1 MSIKT
6 RFPMTGVDWPTLRQR
21 MGELRRDDVDWR
33 NGRAAL
39 HVYYPGEDVLDVA
52 RQAYAMFICENAL
65 APAAFPSVARM
76 ERDIVDATLALFH
89 APAGSA
95 GSITSGGTES
105 IVLAVKAAREW
116 SKLSRVQIRGTPEIV
131 MPRSA
136 HPAFEKAAQLL
147 GLNVV
152 KVPVGLDYR
161 ACPEAMREA
170 ITQKTIMLVASAP
183 CFPYGTIDPIDEMA
197 RIARQ
202 RGLWLH
208 VDACIGGFL
217 APFAKKLG
225 YNLPA
230 FDFSI
235 AGVCSISAD
244 LHKYGYAPKGASVV
258 LYSRSEFHKCQTTE
272 FNDWPKGKYFTPT
285 IAGTRPGG
293 AIAAAWA
300 VMHYLGDVGYTT
312 LASRVMRTWQRYLS
326 GIAEVPTLSVLGP
339 PHLAVFAFTSNSVDM
354 ATVAA
359 ELTKGRWYV
368 SRIAEPPG
376 IHQVV
381 NLAHEPIVEEYLVDL
396 RLAAVN
402 ATGIKARVDRNAV
415 VTY

>member
-1 MSIKT
+1 
-6 RFPMTGVDWPTLRQR
+6 
-21 MGELRRDDVDWR
+21 MGEMRRDDVDWR

-52 RQAYAMFICENAL
+52 RQAYAMFMCENAL
-65 APAAFPSVARM
+65 APAAFPSLAKM
-76 ERDIVDATLALFH
+76 ERDIVDATLALFQ
-89 APAGSA
+89 APAGAA

-105 IVLAVKAAREW
+105 IVLAMKAAREW
-116 SKLSRVQIRGTPEIV
+116 SKHSTVQIRGTPEIV

-147 GLNVV
+147 GLNVI
-152 KVPVGLDYR
+152 KVVVGLDYR
-161 ACPEAMREA
+161 ACPDAMAKA
-170 ITQKTIMLVASAP
+170 ITDKTIMLVASAP
-183 CFPYGTIDPIDEMA
+183 CFPYGTIDPVGE
-197 RIARQ
+197 IARLAHK

-225 YNLPA
+225 YNVPA
-230 FDFSI
+230 FDFSLT
-235 AGVCSISAD
+235 GVCSISAD

-258 LYSRSEFHKCQTTE
+258 LYSQSEFHKCQTTE

-312 LASRVMRTWQRYLS
+312 LTSRVMRTWQKYLL
-326 GIAEVPTLSVLGP
+326 GVAEIPTLSVLGP
-339 PHLAVFAFTSNSVDM
+339 PDLAIFAFTSNTVDM
-354 ATVAA
+354 ACVAA
-359 ELTKGRWYV
+359 ELMKGKWYI

-381 NLAHEPIVEEYLVDL
+381 NLAHEPIVEEYLADL
-396 RLAAVN
+396 KLAAAK
-402 ATGIKARVDRNAV
+402 ATGVQTRLDHDCV